1 MFSKRR
7 TVRII
12 FISML
17 WAVPSGKNGRKKSRK
32 PVDGFL
38 FFCFYR
44 RKHSVTDN
52 NFTKGMESVLD
63 MLSVFFC
70 TGYGS
75 FPPLSSLRGA
85 WRQLIDSCL
94 L

>member
-17 WAVPSGKNGRKKSRK
+17 WAAPSGKNGRKKSRK

-38 FFCFYR
+38 FFAFTAVNIALQITILQKAWKVYSICSQYS
-44 RKHSVTDN
+44 SVQV
-52 NFTKGMESVLD
+52 MEV
-63 MLSVFFC
+63 
-70 TGYGS
+70 
-75 FPPLSSLRGA
+75 FPPFLHLEGHGGS
-85 WRQLIDSCL
+85 
-94 L
+94 